1 MLFPLN
7 NIESQLRQIIPSI
20 ERDGGALRW
29 VTADGM
35 GELAVTL
42 TYRSP
47 AFTPVSAETVARLNA
62 LATLSSLVPADA
74 SGPAR
79 FVAKV
84 GIFSTDL
91 MAAERVYAPLLF
103 TEAAVIAWHANRLMR
118 GEFRANPD
126 HSPLSMKREEP
137 PFDDADFAAL
147 KAITD
152 RSRYLS
158 SLGQKHFSVE
168 FPWDVGAAAGKTSLL
183 QVRSVENPLYGK
195 GILGTLELPFAPT
208 DPASIQMANEL
219 NAWEISGAD
228 LPPHFGSWCIGD
240 ACTGICVLLPDA
252 VLFCGPP
259 AEPHYLDGSPA
270 VSASGVVE
278 RFFDPAVTGAV
289 STTNWRP
296 HGESNPGLHRERVM
310 S

>member
-20 ERDGGALRW
+20 ERNGDALRW
-29 VTADGM
+29 MTADGI
-35 GELAVTL
+35 GELAVRPIAQRAFDGLLVSERVTL
-42 TYRSP
+42 TYYSP
-47 AFTPVSAETVARLNA
+47 AFTSVSAETIARLNA

-84 GIFSTDL
+84 GIFSTDV

-103 TEAAVIAWHANRLMR
+103 TEAAIVAWHANRLMR

-126 HSPLSMKREEP
+126 QSPLSMTREEP
-137 PFDDADFAAL
+137 PFDDADFVAL

-152 RSRYLS
+152 RSGYLS

-168 FPWDVGAAAGKTSLL
+168 FPWDVGGMAGKTSLL
-183 QVRSVENPLYGK
+183 QIRSVENPLYGK

-208 DPASIQMANEL
+208 DPASIQTANEL
-219 NAWEISGAD
+219 NAWEISGAA

-240 ACTGICVLLPDA
+240 RALAYVCFFPTQYCFAGLLQNLTVWMA
-252 VLFCGPP
+252 ARQYRLR
-259 AEPHYLDGSPA
+259 EWLSGS
-270 VSASGVVE
+270 
-278 RFFDPAVTGAV
+278 
-289 STTNWRP
+289 STQQ
-296 HGESNPGLHRERVM
+296 
-310 S
+310 